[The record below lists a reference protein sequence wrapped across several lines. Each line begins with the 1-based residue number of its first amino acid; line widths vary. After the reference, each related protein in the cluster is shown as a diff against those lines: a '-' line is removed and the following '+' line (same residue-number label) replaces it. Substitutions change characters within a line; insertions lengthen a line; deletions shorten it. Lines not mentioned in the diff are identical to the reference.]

1 MEERAKQRV
10 FILGSGG
17 RLGAALMKEWKE
29 DDSLQLIGLSRTEL
43 DFENSEKCFKTLK
56 KFSLTPRDFII
67 NCAAMT
73 NVDQCEEESD
83 LAMKV
88 NAITPGL
95 LAQLAADAGAR
106 FLHVSTDYVF
116 DGKLERAYRETDQPH
131 PISRYGASKLGG
143 EEAIMATSPHH
154 YVARVSW
161 VFGPE
166 RPSFVD
172 QIIKRA
178 LTHDQVAAIDD
189 KTSSPAYTKDLAEWF
204 QVFLDPKT
212 KPNFKLAEA
221 MQCKESRSTA
231 EGCINILD
239 EASTTATQ
247 QCAASVEFQGG
258 FSGGIYHLCNSGL
271 CSWREYG
278 EYALQVAA
286 RYGMPLRT
294 TSVAPLKL
302 SEMKNF
308 IAQRPQHSA
317 LDTTKFSTLLGKP
330 LRSWQ
335 EAVEE
340 FVSLKTKKNL
350 QG

>member
-1 MEERAKQRV
+1 MEERAIQRI

-17 RLGAALMKEWKE
+17 RLGAALMKEWQKL
-29 DDSLQLIGLSRTEL
+29 DCLKLVSLSRSEL
-43 DFENSEKCFKTLK
+43 DFSQPEAAVNVLKNYKLTEK
-56 KFSLTPRDFII
+56 DFII

-73 NVDQCEEESD
+73 NVDQCEEDSG
-83 LAMKV
+83 LAMNV
-88 NAITPGL
+88 NATTPGL

-131 PISRYGASKLGG
+131 PISHYGASKLAG
-143 EEAIMATSPHH
+143 EEAVMATSPHH

-172 QIIKRA
+172 QIIERA
-178 LTHDQVAAIDD
+178 FTSDQSAAIDD

-204 QVFLDPKT
+204 QIFLQPEID
-212 KPNFKLAEA
+212 
-221 MQCKESRSTA
+221 
-231 EGCINILD
+231 
-239 EASTTATQ
+239 
-247 QCAASVEFQGG
+247 
-258 FSGGIYHLCNSGL
+258 GGIYHLCNSGL

-340 FVSLKTKKNL
+340 YIRL
-350 QG
+350 QVTGNRLQD

>member
-1 MEERAKQRV
+1 MKSRV
-10 FILGSGG
+10 FTLGSGG
-17 RLGAALMKEWKE
+17 RLGAALMKAWKNNE
-29 DDSLQLIGLSRTEL
+29 RIQLIGLSRTEL
-43 DFENSEKCFKTLK
+43 DFENSEKCFDTLK
-56 KFSLTPRDFII
+56 NFSLTPYDFII

-73 NVDQCEEESD
+73 NVDQCEEEPA

-88 NAITPGL
+88 NATTTGL

-116 DGKLERAYRETDQPH
+116 DGTSKSPRRETDPPNPLSH
-131 PISRYGASKLGG
+131 YGASKLAG
-143 EEAIMATSPHH
+143 EQAVMMASPHH
-154 YVARVSW
+154 HVARVSW

-172 QIIKRA
+172 QIMDRA
-178 LTHDQVAAIDD
+178 LVSDELAAIDD
-189 KTSSPAYTKDLAEWF
+189 KTSSPAYTKDLTEWF
-204 QVFLDPKT
+204 QVFL
-212 KPNFKLAEA
+212 KP
-221 MQCKESRSTA
+221 QTP
-231 EGCINILD
+231 
-239 EASTTATQ
+239 
-247 QCAASVEFQGG
+247 GG
-258 FSGGIYHLCNSGL
+258 VYHLCNSGI

-278 EYALQVAA
+278 EYALQTAK
-286 RYGMPLRT
+286 RHGMPVRT

-335 EAVEE
+335 EAVEDH
-340 FVSLKTKKNL
+340 VMLKVK
-350 QG
+350 G

>member
-1 MEERAKQRV
+1 MEERAKQRI

-43 DFENSEKCFKTLK
+43 DFENSKNCFKTLK
-56 KFSLTPRDFII
+56 KISLTPRDFII

-116 DGKLERAYRETDQPH
+116 DGKLERTYRETDQPH
-131 PISRYGASKLGG
+131 PISRYGASKLEG
-143 EEAIMATSPHH
+143 EEAIMTTSPHH

-172 QIIKRA
+172 QIIERA

-204 QVFLDPKT
+204 QVFL
-212 KPNFKLAEA
+212 KPEIA
-221 MQCKESRSTA
+221 
-231 EGCINILD
+231 
-239 EASTTATQ
+239 
-247 QCAASVEFQGG
+247 
-258 FSGGIYHLCNSGL
+258 GGIYHLCNSGL

-294 TSVAPLKL
+294 ISVAPLKL

-340 FVSLKTKKNL
+340 HVRSKL
-350 QG
+350 